1 MGSLAG
7 PSLASQFLVHI
18 KEFSILTSWP
28 FWRQISFFRV
38 PREGQIWQ
46 QWKLPGNFHFYPL
59 LHPSIPTPKGMSLS
73 CSQHPLLNASTLLAR
88 LMVISSE
95 VHSGFVGEHL
105 RVTCDPVQK
114 QRNRTLKVPGVPE
127 YYRKFTSRCSS
138 PYPCQ
143 EVSLRNPRG
152 SVSMLDNKTQSPM
165 GASLELQNTCPI

>member
-1 MGSLAG
+1 MWHFIIYFLFLLVLSSFSLFPLPVG
-7 PSLASQFLVHI
+7 YLNLFFKIISCFLYHAF
-18 KEFSILTSWP
+18 ETLT
-28 FWRQISFFRV
+28 FNIF
-38 PREGQIWQ
+38 
-46 QWKLPGNFHFYPL
+46 
-59 LHPSIPTPKGMSLS
+59 LS
-73 CSQHPLLNASTLLAR
+73 SCTLLAR